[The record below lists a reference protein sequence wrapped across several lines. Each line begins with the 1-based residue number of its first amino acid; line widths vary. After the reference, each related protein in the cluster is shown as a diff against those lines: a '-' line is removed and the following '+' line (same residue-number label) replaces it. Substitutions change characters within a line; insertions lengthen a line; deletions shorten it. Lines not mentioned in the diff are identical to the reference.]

1 MVVHLFLLREP
12 KGHNLEVLGL
22 LVVFVW
28 AGEME
33 GGGGVGD
40 GEADLYVQ
48 KR

>member
-22 LVVFVW
+22 LVIFVW

-33 GGGGVGD
+33 GVGVGD
-40 GEADLYVQ
+40 GDSDLYVQ

>member
-12 KGHNLEVLGL
+12 KGHNLEVFGL
-22 LVVFVW
+22 LVFVW

-40 GEADLYVQ
+40 GEADLYVW